1 LKAVLLLIGAFI
13 ITYFVIPKIISLV
26 EYKKLLD
33 KPNQRSSHKKVT
45 PTLGGI
51 SFFFTIMF
59 SFFFLKDYDTE
70 NVVYNILPG
79 FTILFIFGLKD
90 DLVVLSPL
98 TKLIG
103 QLIAVAFILSNP
115 SFQIVSLNGFVGI
128 YEIPY
133 FVSIGISSIL
143 MILVI
148 NAYNLIDG
156 IDGLAAG
163 IGVIIFL
170 INTFIFYYLDI
181 NFYFYL
187 SLIII
192 GVLVAFLRYNLSS
205 SKKIFMGDTGS
216 LIIGFLISVFTIK
229 LLTINEQTI
238 LSKTPFLIENLPLVV
253 LGILIIP
260 LFDTLRVFS
269 IRVFNKRS
277 PFSADRNHIHH
288 ILIDL
293 GLSHVKATILLTSF
307 NMLFVILFIYISSS
321 SKQLNL
327 IIFLISLGLFFGV
340 VFYRLDFSFAN
351 LRKKVLLRKK
361 AKNIKKKLIKSYLF
375 FTSFF

>member
-1 LKAVLLLIGAFI
+1 
-13 ITYFVIPKIISLV
+13 V

-33 KPNQRSSHKKVT
+33 EPNKRSSHKKLT

-51 SFFFTIMF
+51 AFYFTLMF
-59 SFFFLKDYDTE
+59 SFFFLKDYDTS
-70 NVVYNILPG
+70 NTVYNILPG
-79 FTILFIFGLKD
+79 LTVLFIFGLKD
-90 DLVVLSPL
+90 DLVVLSPVS
-98 TKLIG
+98 KLIG
-103 QLIAVAFILSNP
+103 QLVAVGFILSNP

-133 FVSIGISSIL
+133 FVSVGISTIL

-163 IGVIIFL
+163 IGIIIFS
-170 INTFIFYYLDI
+170 IYTFIFYYLEM

-293 GLSHVKATILLTSF
+293 GFSHVKATILLTSF

-321 SKQLNL
+321 LKQLNL